1 MRDDVKAFNNK
12 LVDWLLWYNGER
24 PHYAL
29 GQVSPFRCMMKSL
42 AERECHMWWTHTA
55 VCRNN
60 IAVIY
65 LILQI

>member
-42 AERECHMWWTHTA
+42 AERECHMWWTHTS
-55 VCRNN
+55 
-60 IAVIY
+60 Y
-65 LILQI
+65 